1 MAVALRRSESGTQG
15 LRRIVREQ
23 IAKALEDLGG
33 KRLSDEAVHSARK
46 ELKKARATL
55 RLLRDALGDAVY
67 RRENAALRDA
77 ARPLSEVRDAK
88 VLLDTLDRV
97 VCRYGARA
105 RALPL
110 DGFRQALYREYA
122 AIRRRILE
130 RPNALKP
137 QRDALRR
144 IYERAASWPVG
155 EHGWSVIGAG
165 LTRVYR
171 QGRKALAIAQANP
184 SPENLHEWRKQVKY
198 LWHQLQVLEP
208 LRPGA
213 IGKLADQAHKLGDYL
228 GDHHD
233 LSVLHT
239 KVADMADAFP
249 DAGSRSALLDL
260 IDQYRTR
267 LQDKAF
273 VLGRRLY
280 KEKSGVF
287 AARFG
292 QYWRDWH
299 RKQAVDTDGSCASV

>member
-1 MAVALRRSESGTQG
+1 MAAALRRSESGTQG
-15 LRRIVREQ
+15 LRRIVRKQ
-23 IAKALEDLGG
+23 IAKALEALDGE
-33 KRLSDEAVHSARK
+33 KLSDEAVHSARK
-46 ELKKARATL
+46 ELKSARATL
-55 RLLRDALGDAVY
+55 RLLRDALGDALY
-67 RRENAALRDA
+67 KRENAVLRDA

-88 VLLDTLDRV
+88 VLLDALDRV
-97 VCRYGARA
+97 VCRHGAPA

-110 DGFRQALYREYA
+110 EGLRQALNREYV

-144 IYERAASWPVG
+144 IYDRAAHWPIG
-155 EHGWSVIGAG
+155 DHGWSVIGVG

-198 LWHQLQVLEP
+198 LWHQLLVLEP
-208 LRPGA
+208 LRPRA

-233 LSVLHT
+233 VSVLHT

-249 DAGSRSALLDL
+249 HAGSRSALLDV

-267 LQDKAF
+267 LQNKAL

-280 KEKSGVF
+280 KERAGVF
-287 AARFG
+287 AARFR

-299 RKQAVDTDGSCASV
+299 RKQR

>member
-1 MAVALRRSESGTQG
+1 MAIGLRRSEAGTQG
-15 LRRIVREQ
+15 LLRILREQ
-23 IAKALEDLGG
+23 IAKALEALDGTE
-33 KRLSDEAVHSARK
+33 LSDEAVHSARK

-67 RRENAALRDA
+67 KRENAALRDA

-88 VLLDTLDRV
+88 VLLDTLDRLV
-97 VCRYGARA
+97 ERYGASA
-105 RALPL
+105 RAMQL
-110 DGFRQALYREYA
+110 DGLRRALRWEYA
-122 AIRRRILE
+122 ATRRRVLQQ
-130 RPNALKP
+130 PAALKP

-144 IYERAASWPVG
+144 IYERSARWPVWH
-155 EHGWSVIGAG
+155 HGWSVIGAG
-165 LTRVYR
+165 LNRVYR
-171 QGRKALAIAQANP
+171 EGRKAFATSQADP

-208 LRPGA
+208 LRSGA
-213 IGKLADQAHKLGDYL
+213 IGKRADQAHRLADYL

-233 LSVLHT
+233 LSVLRT
-239 KVADMADAFP
+239 KVTDSGEDAFR
-249 DAGSRSALLDL
+249 DAAPRCPPVAL
-260 IDQYRTR
+260 IDRYRAR

-280 KEKSGVF
+280 EKKPRVL

-299 RKQAVDTDGSCASV
+299 RKR

>member
-15 LRRIVREQ
+15 LRRIVRER
-23 IAKALEDLGG
+23 IAKALEALDG
-33 KRLSDEAVHSARK
+33 KKLSDDAVHWARK

-55 RLLRDALGDAVY
+55 RLLRDALGDAAY
-67 RRENAALRDA
+67 KRENAALRDA
-77 ARPLSEVRDAK
+77 ARPLSKVRDAK
-88 VLLDTLDRV
+88 VLLDTLGRV
-97 VCRYGARA
+97 VRRYGAPA

-110 DGFRQALYREYA
+110 DGLRQALRREYA

-130 RPNALKP
+130 RPNALRP

-144 IYERAASWPVG
+144 IFEPSARWPVG
-155 EHGWSVIGAG
+155 NHGWSVIGAG
-165 LTRVYR
+165 LKRVYR
-171 QGRKALAIAQANP
+171 QGRKAFATSQAVP

-213 IGKLADQAHKLGDYL
+213 IGKRADRAHKLADYL
-228 GDHHD
+228 GNHHD
-233 LSVLHT
+233 LSVLRN
-239 KVADMADAFP
+239 KVADLADAFP
-249 DAGSRSALLDL
+249 DAASRSALLAL
-260 IDQYRTR
+260 IDRYRTR

-280 KEKSGVF
+280 EKKSGVF
-287 AARFG
+287 ATRFG

-299 RKQAVDTDGSCASV
+299 RKR

>member
-1 MAVALRRSESGTQG
+1 MTVALRRSESGTHS
-15 LRRIVREQ
+15 LRLIARKQ
-23 IAKALEDLGG
+23 IAKALEALDG
-33 KRLSDEAVHSARK
+33 KKLSDEVVHSARK

-55 RLLRDALGDAVY
+55 RLLRDALGDALY
-67 RRENAALRDA
+67 KRENAVLREA

-97 VCRYGARA
+97 VCRYGAPA

-110 DGFRQALYREYA
+110 EGLRQALHREYGA
-122 AIRRRILE
+122 KRRRILE

-144 IYERAASWPVG
+144 IYERAAHWPIG
-155 EHGWSVIGAG
+155 DHGWSVIGVG
-165 LTRVYR
+165 LKRMYR

-198 LWHQLQVLEP
+198 LWHELQVLEP
-208 LRPGA
+208 LRPEA
-213 IGKLADQAHKLGDYL
+213 IGKLADRAHRLGDYL

-239 KVADMADAFP
+239 KVVDMADAYP
-249 DAGSRSALLDL
+249 HAGCRSALLDL

-280 KEKSGVF
+280 KEKAGVF
-287 AARFG
+287 AALFR

-299 RKQAVDTDGSCASV
+299 SKHR